1 MGWEDFDKVSMAL
14 CMWREARGEGVDG
27 MRAVGH
33 VINNR
38 AIALNKS
45 WAQIVYAKLQFSSM
59 TYPQDPQLSNVPTVP
74 DTEFVQACQI
84 TDAIT
89 AGTDPDLTGGARY
102 YFADSIPTPDWAKNM
117 VETSKIGRQTFF
129 KEA

>member
-38 AIALNKS
+38 AIALKKS
-45 WAQIVYAKLQFSSM
+45 WPQIVYAKLQFSSM

-84 TDAIT
+84 ADAIA
-89 AGTDPDLTGGARY
+89 AGTDPDLTGGACY

>member
-1 MGWEDFDKVSMAL
+1 MNWEDFDKVSMAL

-38 AIALNKS
+38 AIALKKS

-59 TYPQDPQLSNVPTVP
+59 TYPEDPQLTNIPVVP
-74 DTEFVQACQI
+74 DEQFAQACTI
-84 TDAIT
+84 ADAIA
-89 AGTDPDLTGGARY
+89 AGTDEDLTQGAQY
-102 YFADSIPTPDWAKNM
+102 YFADSIAMPNWAKQM
-117 VETSKIGRQTFF
+117 TETSKIGRQTFF
-129 KEA
+129 KVA